1 MNRARVTIEELATRV
16 GEDLGVSGW
25 TVVDQHRIDGFAEA
39 TGDRQFIHVDPVAA
53 RDTPF
58 GGTIAHGFLTL
69 SLVAP
74 FSLDVLPEVVGARMS
89 INYGL
94 NRLRFVSPVR
104 CGARVRGRFKLAALA
119 AQDNNCY
126 LQTLEAVVE
135 IEDSP
140 RPALVAEWL
149 IRVML

>member
-1 MNRARVTIEELATRV
+1 MNRGRLTIEELATRV
-16 GEDLGVSGW
+16 GEELGVSDW
-25 TVVDQHRIDGFAEA
+25 MVVDQRRIDGFADA

-53 RDTPF
+53 RETPF
-58 GGTIAHGFLTL
+58 GGTIAHGFMTL

-74 FSLDVLPEVVGARMS
+74 FSLEVLPEIVGARMS

-104 CGARVRGRFKLAALA
+104 CGARVRGRFKLTALA
-119 AQDNNCY
+119 PQDNNCY